1 MILPIANDR
10 IIPVRKTEDAF
21 RRVSPLNYDKAV
33 GNTAVVSKIGV
44 GTEKLTKIPRDQVG
58 KCDNLIA
65 SYWG

>member
-1 MILPIANDR
+1 MALPIANDS

-21 RRVSPLNYDKAV
+21 RRVIPLNYDKAG
-33 GNTAVVSKIGV
+33 GNTAVLSKSDV
-44 GTEKLTKIPRDQVG
+44 GTENLTKIPRDQVG